1 MLSCYRY
8 KGVKEIKTRRKKR
21 AVAIRPLAS
30 GTHAAVQ
37 VTGRFKKRSYTS
49 ESDSIIALEPF
60 SASAQILSA
69 RVFSSLGDS
78 RSRRSRCSAIL
89 GTRFLVARRF
99 SVLDSSLPDDSRYRI
114 PCCSATLG
122 NSRHSVSLI

>member
-21 AVAIRPLAS
+21 VVAIRPLAS
-30 GTHAAVQ
+30 GTHATVQ
-37 VTGRFKKRSYTS
+37 VTGRFKKRGYTS
-49 ESDSIIALEPF
+49 ESDVWGAANQE
-60 SASAQILSA
+60 
-69 RVFSSLGDS
+69 RK
-78 RSRRSRCSAIL
+78 RRCSRCSAIL
-89 GTRFLVARRF
+89 GPGALVARRF